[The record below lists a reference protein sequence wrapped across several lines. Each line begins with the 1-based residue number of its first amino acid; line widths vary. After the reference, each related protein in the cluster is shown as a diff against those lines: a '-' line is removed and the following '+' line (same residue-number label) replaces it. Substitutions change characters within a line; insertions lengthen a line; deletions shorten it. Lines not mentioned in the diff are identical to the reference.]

1 MNVSEQII
9 NVIDNLC
16 QKFGIV
22 IDWTSENI
30 IPYLEVLCGKFIK
43 WEIATS
49 IFWMVFFGLLTLI
62 PFFIARFFGKKWNE
76 DESAYSDYEAPA
88 IVCWVIAAICFVVF
102 ILGIGVQ
109 SYDIIEAITF
119 PEKTIYDYISCLI
132 SANK

>member
-1 MNVSEQII
+1 MSISEQII

-30 IPYLEVLCGKFIK
+30 IPYLEILCGKFIK

-49 IFWMVFFGLLTLI
+49 IFWMVFFGLLFLI
-62 PFFIARFFGKKWNE
+62 SFFVARFFGKKWDE
-76 DESAYSDYEAPA
+76 DGSTYSDYEGPA
-88 IVCWVIAAICFVVF
+88 IVSGIITAICFVVF
-102 ILGIGVQ
+102 ILGIGCQ

-119 PEKTIYDYISCLI
+119 PEKTIYDYINCLI